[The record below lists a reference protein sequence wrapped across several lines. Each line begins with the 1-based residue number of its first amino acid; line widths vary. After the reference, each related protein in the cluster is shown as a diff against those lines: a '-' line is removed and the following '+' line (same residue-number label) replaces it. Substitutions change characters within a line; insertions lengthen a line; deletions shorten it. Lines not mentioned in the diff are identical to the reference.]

1 MLEVEGVA
9 HTYSNTKKIQFP
21 DFQVG
26 NNLHCLLLGKS
37 GSGKTTL
44 LHLIGGLLT
53 PQIGTIKINGTSL
66 SDKKGTKMDKFRG
79 GNIGFV
85 FQKPHL
91 LKSISVLDNLLLAA
105 KLAGKPADINKA
117 KSVLMELGIENT
129 SKKKPTQLSQG
140 QQQRVAVAR
149 ALVNNPV
156 LILADEPTA
165 SLDDENAQLVIELLT
180 NQAEKHNASLVVA
193 THDERVKKQF
203 QNCIEL

>member
-1 MLEVEGVA
+1 MLEVKGLA
-9 HTYSNTKKIQFP
+9 HTYTNTRKIQFP

-26 NNLHCLLLGKS
+26 NNQHCLLLGKS

-53 PQIGTIKINGTSL
+53 AQVGTIKINSTSL
-66 SDKKGTKMDKFRG
+66 SDKKGAEIDKFRG
-79 GNIGFV
+79 RNIGFV

-91 LKSISVLDNLLLAA
+91 LKSLTVLDNLLLAA
-105 KLAGKPADINKA
+105 KLAGKPADIEKA
-117 KSVLMELGIENT
+117 KSVLLELDIENI
-129 SKKKPTQLSQG
+129 SKKKPAQLSQG

-149 ALVNNPV
+149 ALVNDPI